1 MIKVFNPYNS
11 SSTNGCYF
19 CMTLCVAIATAQ
31 ERKIWFI
38 QEAYLLYISWG
49 IGSVLALHCGNRIK
63 RFSATSPISNM
74 YGGKQSLKQLKLK
87 QHAYKEQV

>member
-11 SSTNGCYF
+11 SSTNGSYF

-38 QEAYLLYISWG
+38 QEAYLLYIS
-49 IGSVLALHCGNRIK
+49 
-63 RFSATSPISNM
+63 
-74 YGGKQSLKQLKLK
+74 
-87 QHAYKEQV
+87 

>member
-1 MIKVFNPYNS
+1 MTGNCDGALNRVPDRNDFKKNEMIKVFNPYNS

-38 QEAYLLYISWG
+38 QEAYLLYIS
-49 IGSVLALHCGNRIK
+49 
-63 RFSATSPISNM
+63 
-74 YGGKQSLKQLKLK
+74 
-87 QHAYKEQV
+87 

>member
-11 SSTNGCYF
+11 SSTNGSYF

-49 IGSVLALHCGNRIK
+49 TGSVLALHCGDRIEHLAQLHLFQHVWRK
-63 RFSATSPISNM
+63 TKSEAIKAQATC
-74 YGGKQSLKQLKLK
+74 L
-87 QHAYKEQV
+87 